1 MKKNRIATAVQRW
14 MVMGMREKLIELL
27 TRYFT
32 IGDSYCYN
40 LTRIKTA
47 FEVGTMSLD
56 DFEEF
61 DDDTVADIADFL
73 IANGVTIQKWIPVTE
88 RLPEHDL
95 PKGRKVKQIKV
106 LVAYKTNSRW
116 VTRTQIRAK
125 GYWYGEPDWS
135 WVKTSDPITHWM
147 PLPEAPNGERRTDD

>member
-1 MKKNRIATAVQRW
+1 
-14 MVMGMREKLIELL
+14 MREKLIELL
-27 TRYFT
+27 DDALHSANWVM
-32 IGDSYCYN
+32 GDYYP
-40 LTRIKTA
+40 
-47 FEVGTMSLD
+47 
-56 DFEEF
+56 
-61 DDDTVADIADFL
+61 DTDEVADHL

-95 PKGRKVKQIKV
+95 PKGSKVKQIKV

-125 GYWYGEPDWS
+125 GYWYGEPDRWS

-147 PLPEAPNGERRTDD
+147 PLPEPPSGERRTNDSR